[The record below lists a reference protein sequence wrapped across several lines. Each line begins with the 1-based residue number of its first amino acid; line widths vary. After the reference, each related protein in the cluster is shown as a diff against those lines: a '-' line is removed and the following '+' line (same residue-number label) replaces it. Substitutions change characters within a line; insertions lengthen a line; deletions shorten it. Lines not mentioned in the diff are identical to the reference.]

1 MKLRNSSQFVCKL
14 HQITQIG
21 SYMMLDFIRKIF
33 KGNGSSESI
42 ISNAPVSNNDDISSY
57 LNTEIDKI
65 DFIKDECRNVVLLH
79 LLGKHDL
86 LKNGEKLPVA
96 EKKALGLNT
105 RVSIT
110 REFVAVLNE
119 KGLRS
124 DDPKGIVQNLYYR
137 AVFKKSRTE
146 DLQRIR
152 GIGIKKIKL
161 LSAGDERDCSWCKS
175 VNDRTFDSAKDM
187 IDLLQVCHCCGNCL
201 TFASSATSTQP
212 IIVLFL
218 NSVITEFLFILL

>member
-1 MKLRNSSQFVCKL
+1 
-14 HQITQIG
+14 
-21 SYMMLDFIRKIF
+21 MMLDFIRKIF
-33 KGNGSSESI
+33 KDNGSSESI
-42 ISNAPVSNNDDISSY
+42 ISSIPTSNNDDISSY
-57 LNTEIDKI
+57 LKVEINKVDY
-65 DFIKDECRNVVLLH
+65 IKDECRNVVLLH

-105 RVSIT
+105 RLSLT

-119 KGLRS
+119 KGLKS

-161 LSAGDERDCSWCKS
+161 LSAGDTRDCSWCQS
-175 VNDRTFDSAKDM
+175 VNDKVFDASNDM
-187 IDLLQVCHCCGNCL
+187 IDLIDKNC
-201 TFASSATSTQP
+201 TCTSYCRCV
-212 IIVLFL
+212 IVAE
-218 NSVITEFLFILL
+218 IA

>member
-1 MKLRNSSQFVCKL
+1 MKLRNSLQFVCKL

-21 SYMMLDFIRKIF
+21 SCMMLDFIKKIF

-42 ISNAPVSNNDDISSY
+42 ISNIPTSNNDDISSY
-57 LNTEIDKI
+57 LKVEINRV

-86 LKNGEKLPVA
+86 IKNGEKLPVA

-105 RVSIT
+105 RLSIT

-119 KGLRS
+119 KGLKS
-124 DDPKGIVQNLYYR
+124 DDPKGIVQSLYYR

-187 IDLLQVCHCCGNCL
+187 IDLIEKNC
-201 TFASSATSTQP
+201 TCTSYCRCV
-212 IIVLFL
+212 IVAE
-218 NSVITEFLFILL
+218 IA